1 MPMPIKEILMPCD
14 CNVGLPHGASV
25 GLRLAEDLKASITA
39 LGLIPLPTNKDI
51 VVPPSAVD
59 RQQRELESTRRRA
72 SRTRTYFSE
81 LAEISNVPFQWDQME
96 VTFDQL
102 VDCTKKRAR
111 FYDLAIID
119 QTSDDGSEAWAQVIE
134 GILVEGGRPI
144 LLIPGEMS
152 PVEIG
157 YRAIIG
163 WDDSSSASRA
173 VHDAIPLL
181 KRSDTVRIVTVTNDD
196 SSADVQ
202 REHAG
207 ALAIHLKH
215 HGIASTAHEVAAES
229 LSVDQAL
236 LQHSFQAKADL
247 LVIGGNGKSR
257 WGESLLGSLA
267 RKLLSDSPI
276 PILISH

>member
-51 VVPPSAVD
+51 VVPPSAVY

-81 LAEISNVPFQWDQME
+81 LAEISKVPFQWDQRE
-96 VTFDQL
+96 GTFDQL

-111 FYDLAIID
+111 FCDLAIID
-119 QTSDDGSEAWAQVIE
+119 QTSDDGSEAWAQIIE
-134 GILVEGGRPI
+134 GILVEGGRPT

-157 YRAIIG
+157 YRAVIG

-181 KRSDTVRIVTVTNDD
+181 KRSDTVRIVTVTNDN

-215 HGIASTAHEVAAES
+215 HGIASTAHEIEAES